1 MKKAT
6 LLICMSLVWGCDDS
20 TISSFDCGHGSLRND
35 VCQCDE
41 GYKYDLNR
49 SCTLCAD
56 GYTKNNKN
64 VCVKNGSGD
73 PGDDP
78 GDNSDDGKCRTTFHY
93 FNEWSNT
100 GACGVDNFDVYL
112 IGSFNDWK
120 EADPEYKMTSN
131 GDGSHSITVEWA
143 EGSDYTYKYYINGWA
158 ENSYQAEPTTSEY
171 DQDGN
176 AFARITSCG
185 MTIGTRSG
193 SLSCGGGGGGGGGGG
208 DSVITS
214 NEGINLAGKPSVSGK
229 NIEFSVQLESGWSI
243 SEVKGGSGSASYN
256 GTTVTDTVSENNR
269 YNYRVIAKNGSQ
281 TSELYVP
288 VWVEDKAFDWHDA
301 LLYFA
306 FTDRFYNGDT
316 SNDSKSGVTSNSSAA
331 DWYGGDFAGLKKKV
345 EEGYFTNLG
354 INTLWISS
362 VSMNTQ
368 DISYGTNGDDH
379 SYSAYHSYWPVTTFM
394 TASNQSEFTSAQSKG
409 VNLTAIEPHFGT
421 MEELQAL
428 VDACHKR
435 GIRVLVDFAANHVH
449 KDSPIYSKHPDW
461 FNGTGKYEE
470 ICDNNNNWDNNP
482 ETCWFSADLPDINYN
497 NADARKLMVEHAVW
511 LIKETGV
518 DGFRVDAVK
527 HMAIQFIKD
536 LRSATDSLF
545 ANTGITFYMVGETF
559 SGDVGL
565 LNKYIGND
573 LLHAQ
578 FDFPLYF
585 QMGNVLTSGSMGGA
599 VSAFA
604 AQNQFKSD
612 LMGTFMGNHDVARA
626 ISVAKGDNTGKWGN
640 NPEVSDGGAHYR
652 LKQAWTMLLTN
663 PGVPLIYYGDE
674 YGMEGSND
682 PDNRR
687 MMEFGDE
694 LNEQQKITLDYVST
708 LAKIRAAHPAMTR
721 GKRSELSGNN
731 NDSIWCYKLEGGG
744 ETVVVGIAKDGVSGS
759 CQIGSSNVINLFSG
773 EEESK
778 GSMDLGPGASF
789 QIYQVK

>member
-1 MKKAT
+1 
-6 LLICMSLVWGCDDS
+6 
-20 TISSFDCGHGSLRND
+20 
-35 VCQCDE
+35 
-41 GYKYDLNR
+41 
-49 SCTLCAD
+49 
-56 GYTKNNKN
+56 
-64 VCVKNGSGD
+64 
-73 PGDDP
+73 
-78 GDNSDDGKCRTTFHY
+78 
-93 FNEWSNT
+93 
-100 GACGVDNFDVYL
+100 
-112 IGSFNDWK
+112 
-120 EADPEYKMTSN
+120 
-131 GDGSHSITVEWA
+131 
-143 EGSDYTYKYYINGWA
+143 
-158 ENSYQAEPTTSEY
+158 
-171 DQDGN
+171 
-176 AFARITSCG
+176 
-185 MTIGTRSG
+185 
-193 SLSCGGGGGGGGGGG
+193 
-208 DSVITS
+208 
-214 NEGINLAGKPSVSGK
+214 
-229 NIEFSVQLESGWSI
+229 
-243 SEVKGGSGSASYN
+243 
-256 GTTVTDTVSENNR
+256 
-269 YNYRVIAKNGSQ
+269 
-281 TSELYVP
+281 
-288 VWVEDKAFDWHDA
+288 
-301 LLYFA
+301 
-306 FTDRFYNGDT
+306 
-316 SNDSKSGVTSNSSAA
+316 
-331 DWYGGDFAGLKKKV
+331 
-345 EEGYFTNLG
+345 
-354 INTLWISS
+354 
-362 VSMNTQ
+362 
-368 DISYGTNGDDH
+368 
-379 SYSAYHSYWPVTTFM
+379 
-394 TASNQSEFTSAQSKG
+394 
-409 VNLTAIEPHFGT
+409 
-421 MEELQAL
+421 
-428 VDACHKR
+428 
-435 GIRVLVDFAANHVH
+435 
-449 KDSPIYSKHPDW
+449 
-461 FNGTGKYEE
+461 
-470 ICDNNNNWDNNP
+470 
-482 ETCWFSADLPDINYN
+482 
-497 NADARKLMVEHAVW
+497 MVEHAVW

>member
-1 MKKAT
+1 M
-6 LLICMSLVWGCDDS
+6 
-20 TISSFDCGHGSLRND
+20 
-35 VCQCDE
+35 
-41 GYKYDLNR
+41 
-49 SCTLCAD
+49 
-56 GYTKNNKN
+56 
-64 VCVKNGSGD
+64 
-73 PGDDP
+73 
-78 GDNSDDGKCRTTFHY
+78 
-93 FNEWSNT
+93 
-100 GACGVDNFDVYL
+100 
-112 IGSFNDWK
+112 
-120 EADPEYKMTSN
+120 
-131 GDGSHSITVEWA
+131 
-143 EGSDYTYKYYINGWA
+143 
-158 ENSYQAEPTTSEY
+158 
-171 DQDGN
+171 
-176 AFARITSCG
+176 
-185 MTIGTRSG
+185 
-193 SLSCGGGGGGGGGGG
+193 
-208 DSVITS
+208 
-214 NEGINLAGKPSVSGK
+214 
-229 NIEFSVQLESGWSI
+229 
-243 SEVKGGSGSASYN
+243 
-256 GTTVTDTVSENNR
+256 SENNR